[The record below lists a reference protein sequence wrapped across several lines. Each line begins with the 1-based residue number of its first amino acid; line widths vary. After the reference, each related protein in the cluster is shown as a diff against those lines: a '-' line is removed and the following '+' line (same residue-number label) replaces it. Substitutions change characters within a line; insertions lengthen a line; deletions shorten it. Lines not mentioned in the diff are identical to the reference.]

1 MAKKIK
7 RVRSLM
13 SRKEQ
18 IVEFLEKNGWV
29 GADIQPLAGDASFRR
44 YDRVFLNGKKAVLM
58 DAPPEFED
66 TRPFVAIAEY
76 LVEIGLSAPVIYAS
90 DFDKGFLLLEDLG
103 DDLFKTVLEKDIDRE
118 QGLYEQA
125 VLELVKLNSI
135 PFKKTFDY
143 SGGRYTVPTYDVERL
158 LSEIDLFTDWYYP
171 ALMGKRMSIKKR
183 EFFRNLWKK
192 LLHQVGAP
200 DECLV
205 LRDYHA
211 ENLLELENGQ
221 VGMIDFQDAVI
232 GHSAYDLVSLLQDA
246 RRDVD
251 PHVEEL
257 MIKKYVKALGRDE
270 RQFREQYAILGAQ
283 RNMKIIGIFARLSLR
298 DGKDNYIA
306 YLPRMWG
313 LLERCLVHPALKDI
327 KEWVDRE
334 LPTNRCEPL
343 DVQRLYPDHAMIL
356 AAGLGLRMRPMTDN
370 LPKPLI
376 KIADKE
382 MLAHTLDG
390 IVAAGIKTTI
400 INMHFCADQIVDFV
414 KNRKDWRPSIK
425 LSDEREK
432 LLDSGGGIKNAL
444 PLLGNNPFYILNSDM
459 IWTEQGLPALTRLA
473 TSWDDRMDILMLLVR
488 KDKAYG
494 HDGPGDFHR
503 DQDGRLV
510 FRGDDPVSDYYY
522 GGMLIIRPECF
533 ENVEE
538 DIFSLRKLFRKA
550 ADDGR
555 LFGLVHEGEWY
566 HVGTPAAV
574 NETERLLKGE

>member
-1 MAKKIK
+1 
-7 RVRSLM
+7 M

-18 IVEFLEKNGWV
+18 IAEFLEKSGWA
-29 GADIQPLAGDASFRR
+29 GADIKPLAGDASFRR
-44 YDRVFLNGKKAVLM
+44 YDRVMLEGKRAVLM

-76 LVEIGLSAPVIYAS
+76 LVGIGLSAPLIYAS
-90 DFDKGFLLLEDLG
+90 DFEQGFLLLEDLG
-103 DDLFKTVLEKDIDRE
+103 DDLFKTALEKDIKRE
-118 QGLYEQA
+118 QGLYDQA
-125 VLELVKLNSI
+125 VLELVKLNNI
-135 PFKKTFDY
+135 PYKKILDY
-143 SGGRYTVPTYDVERL
+143 SGGNYKVPTYDVQRL

-171 ALMGKRMSIKKR
+171 ALMGKRMPIDKR
-183 EFFRNLWKK
+183 EFFRDLWTSLLRK
-192 LLHQVGAP
+192 LGTP

-221 VGMIDFQDAVI
+221 IGMIDFQDAVI

-251 PHVEEL
+251 PRIEEL
-257 MIKKYVKALGRDE
+257 MITKYAKALGRDE
-270 RQFREQYAILGAQ
+270 QQFREQYAILGAQ

-298 DGKDNYIA
+298 DGKNNYIA

-313 LLERCLVHPALKDI
+313 LLERCLLHPVLKDI

-334 LPTNRCEPL
+334 LPIKRHDPL
-343 DVQRLYPDHAMIL
+343 EVQGLYPDHAMIL

-376 KIADKE
+376 KINNKE

-390 IVAAGIKTTI
+390 IVAAGIKTTV
-400 INMHFCADQIVDFV
+400 INMHFCADQIMDFV
-414 KNRKDWRPSIK
+414 KNRKDWRPEIK
-425 LSDEREK
+425 LSDERDN

-459 IWTEQGLPALTRLA
+459 IWTERGFPALSRLA
-473 TSWDDRMDILMLLVR
+473 TSWDNSMDILMLLVR

-494 HDGPGDFHR
+494 HDGPGDFHM
-503 DQDGRLV
+503 DENGRLI
-510 FRGDDPVSDYYY
+510 FRGDDPVSDFYYS
-522 GGMLIIRPECF
+522 GMLIIRPECF
-533 ENVEE
+533 ENVDE

-550 ADDGR
+550 EGDGR

-566 HVGTPAAV
+566 HVGIPDAV